1 MRKNKNITPDISML
15 TVDDDHNITFTIKS
29 HFERSGRYAVD
40 IENNPENAI
49 ERVRNGKYDILLLD
63 YLMPSMCGDRVVE
76 EIRKFNTD
84 IYIIFL
90 TGHKDMVPPV
100 QTIRELDI
108 QGYFEKGP
116 RYDELELLVE
126 SCVKSIKQLKMI
138 RKYQDEVM
146 NAYMQTI
153 ETLRNVVET
162 RDHETRG
169 HSERVSILAASIAAE
184 MGLPADQ
191 IEQIKIAGLFHDI
204 GKIGVPDAILLKE
217 GPLSQVEYEEI
228 KRHPADGEKILS
240 TCSSFDAILP
250 IIRHH
255 HERVDGRGYPDGLT
269 GDEICIGAKITA
281 LADAFDAMVSN
292 RTYRKGLGFDI
303 AMERVVQGINSQF
316 DECAVAGLHKLID
329 HLGREEFERQF
340 CSHANVAE

>member
-1 MRKNKNITPDISML
+1 
-15 TVDDDHNITFTIKS
+15 
-29 HFERSGRYAVD
+29 
-40 IENNPENAI
+40 
-49 ERVRNGKYDILLLD
+49 
-63 YLMPSMCGDRVVE
+63 
-76 EIRKFNTD
+76 
-84 IYIIFL
+84 
-90 TGHKDMVPPV
+90 MVPPV

-204 GKIGVPDAILLKE
+204 GKIGVPDAILLKD

-240 TCSSFDAILP
+240 TCSSFDSILP